1 MIGDHPVMHLARPVG
16 IVAGRVGRRLDQAAH
31 QVGVIVVVL
40 ALQQR
45 ADPFQPHA
53 GVDRLHVQRA
63 HRAVL
68 ELLVLHEDQVP
79 DLDKAVAVLIRRTRG
94 AAPDMVAVVKE
105 DLGAGTAGA
114 GRTHLPEVVAGGDA
128 DDPVVGQ
135 ARDLFPDV
143 RGLVIGVIDGDQQ
156 LVLGDAEILG

>member
-1 MIGDHPVMHLARPVG
+1 MMDLARPVG
-16 IVAGRVGRRLDQAAH
+16 VVAGGMGRCLDQAAH

-53 GVDRLHVQRA
+53 GVDRLHLQRP

-79 DLDKAVAVLIRRTRG
+79 DLDEAVAIL
-94 AAPDMVAVVKE
+94 
-105 DLGAGTAGA
+105 
-114 GRTHLPEVVAGGDA
+114 
-128 DDPVVGQ
+128 
-135 ARDLFPDV
+135 V
-143 RGLVIGVIDGDQQ
+143 R
-156 LVLGDAEILG
+156 